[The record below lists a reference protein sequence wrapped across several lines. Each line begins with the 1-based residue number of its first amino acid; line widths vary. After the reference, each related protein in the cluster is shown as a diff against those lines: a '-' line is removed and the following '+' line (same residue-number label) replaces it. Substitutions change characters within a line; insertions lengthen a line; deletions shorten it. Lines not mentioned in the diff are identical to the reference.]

1 MMRVP
6 IWLFDTTTN
15 EYNIL
20 EIKDQIASEFLKTL
34 MKRFL
39 GITWIQICSKL
50 QLHNNTLLVTKGLKL
65 NSNRIHIII
74 RKLNVIMRCIFYF
87 AWYIFDLFN
96 KNSSLEHELLDHI
109 IIINI
114 YAAIFYEVT
123 QSADV

>member
-1 MMRVP
+1 MMRVS

-87 AWYIFDLFN
+87 AWYIFDSFN